1 MYNKYFGL
9 TGKPFSIA
17 PDPRYLF
24 MSEQHRE
31 ALAHLVYGIGEGG
44 GFVLLTGEVG
54 TGKTTV
60 CRCLLEQI
68 PEHTRIAFILNP
80 KLSTQE
86 LLATVCDELH
96 IEYSDQSNL
105 KELND
110 LLNEFLL
117 ESHANGLKVVL
128 MIDEAQNLSAEILEQ
143 IRLLTNLETN
153 KEKLLQIILI
163 GQPELNDLLG
173 KHELRQLAQRITA
186 RYHLTPLDLDECES
200 YIQHRLEVSGF
211 HDSLFDQ
218 KAIRELF
225 RRTGGV
231 PRLIN
236 VLCDRAMLGA
246 YARNRKQIGSN
257 VIKKAA
263 TEIMGGDT
271 HEVQADTIKPSHTPG
286 YRWRMATYVLSL
298 IIIAGGSYVYHS
310 VKQIETQ
317 SKQVVEQSSA
327 TQSLESKTLVELK
340 KINKQQALQLKQITD
355 EKQQLQEAIDKIR
368 EQKYSGEEMESSTA
382 DDAAVAQVVTE
393 QTLAEP
399 LESVL
404 PFLPPR
410 IQPVNEQMAQQ
421 ELLQRWGLDYQPD
434 SDGSVCDFA
443 GANNLRCEIQKSS
456 GWWPLRVVNRP
467 VILKLASE
475 QGQEVYGVLVGLNK
489 QHVLINFSGEE
500 FLLKRSTVSQYWSGE
515 YFLLWQA
522 PPNYE
527 KPLSLSMKGT
537 QVQWLLTNLA
547 KLDNLDLIVPPD
559 VVFDEQLKIK
569 IKEFQQQN
577 SLLPDG
583 VAGLQTLIT
592 LNRLVN
598 ASTPTLSSRS
608 AG

>member
-1 MYNKYFGL
+1 
-9 TGKPFSIA
+9 
-17 PDPRYLF
+17 
-24 MSEQHRE
+24 
-31 ALAHLVYGIGEGG
+31 
-44 GFVLLTGEVG
+44 
-54 TGKTTV
+54 
-60 CRCLLEQI
+60 
-68 PEHTRIAFILNP
+68 
-80 KLSTQE
+80 
-86 LLATVCDELH
+86 
-96 IEYSDQSNL
+96 
-105 KELND
+105 
-110 LLNEFLL
+110 
-117 ESHANGLKVVL
+117 
-128 MIDEAQNLSAEILEQ
+128 
-143 IRLLTNLETN
+143 
-153 KEKLLQIILI
+153 
-163 GQPELNDLLG
+163 
-173 KHELRQLAQRITA
+173 
-186 RYHLTPLDLDECES
+186 
-200 YIQHRLEVSGF
+200 
-211 HDSLFDQ
+211 
-218 KAIRELF
+218 
-225 RRTGGV
+225 
-231 PRLIN
+231 
-236 VLCDRAMLGA
+236 
-246 YARNRKQIGSN
+246 
-257 VIKKAA
+257 
-263 TEIMGGDT
+263 
-271 HEVQADTIKPSHTPG
+271 
-286 YRWRMATYVLSL
+286 L

-368 EQKYSGEEMESSTA
+368 EQKYSGEEMESSA